1 MVMVMRAQEDKY
13 PEEIQARRVRAP
25 SRGLCVQ
32 FRAGAIPM
40 EPYNIHKER
49 KYVKTIRQ
57 TKHTY

>member
-1 MVMVMRAQEDKY
+1 MVMRAQEDKFKY

-49 KYVKTIRQ
+49 KYMK
-57 TKHTY
+57 